1 MKRWKLFLLAG
12 IAFVAIAVAFGL
24 SSLAASAR
32 QRGVERVPVPQA
44 TLIAGTLV
52 DADYA
57 DAYAVSVPARL
68 FRDAAALS
76 QYAFQKTERAAHT
89 DDEVMYGG
97 GSSNLT
103 YHVSYLLTK
112 RDGQRATV
120 TVSTTVRY
128 ENWRG
133 RAYFTVVK
141 PFHRVLTPYMVG
153 RMVERATAEATVTPA
168 PS

>member
-1 MKRWKLFLLAG
+1 MKRWKLFLA
-12 IAFVAIAVAFGL
+12 AAITLVVTAVVFGL

-32 QRGVERVPVPQA
+32 QRGVERVPVPRA

-57 DAYAVSVPARL
+57 DAYAVSVPPRL
-68 FRDAAALS
+68 FRDAEALS
-76 QYAFQKTERAAHT
+76 QYAFQKTERAAQT
-89 DDEVMYGG
+89 ENEVMYGG
-97 GSSNLT
+97 GSSSLT

-112 RDGQRATV
+112 RDASGATV

-133 RAYFTVVK
+133 RAYFTVVR
-141 PFHRVLTPYMVG
+141 PFHRVLTPYLVG
-153 RMVERATAEATVTPA
+153 RMVERATSEAAVTPA

>member
-12 IAFVAIAVAFGL
+12 VVILAIAVVFGL
-24 SSLAASAR
+24 SALAASAR
-32 QRGVERVPVPQA
+32 RRGVERVPVPRA
-44 TLIAGTLV
+44 TLIAGTMV

-57 DAYAVSVPARL
+57 DAYAVSVPPRL

-76 QYAFQKTERAAHT
+76 QYAFQKTDRAAQT
-89 DDEVMYGG
+89 ENEVMYAG

-112 RDGQRATV
+112 RDGVRATV

-141 PFHRVLTPYMVG
+141 PFHRVLAPYMVG
-153 RMVERATAEATVTPA
+153 RMVERAAAEAAVTPA